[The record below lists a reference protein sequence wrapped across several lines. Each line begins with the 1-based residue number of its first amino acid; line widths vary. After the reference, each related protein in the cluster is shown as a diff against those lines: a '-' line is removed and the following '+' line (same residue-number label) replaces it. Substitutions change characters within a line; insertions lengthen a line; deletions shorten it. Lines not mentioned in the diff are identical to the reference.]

1 MQGSSNV
8 KICSVTWNEL
18 NTFVCRM
25 RSVSG
30 YKERQRQNVL
40 VASYRHLLYMSLIY
54 CGVATEVVLGFCKL
68 IHNIVICKPLQ
79 YIR

>member
-1 MQGSSNV
+1 MQGSNNV

-25 RSVSG
+25 SSVSG
-30 YKERQRQNVL
+30 YKVRQRQNVL
-40 VASYRHLLYMSLIY
+40 VASYRHLLYMSLIN
-54 CGVATEVVLGFCKL
+54 CGVTTEVVLGFCKL
-68 IHNIVICKPLQ
+68 IHSIVICKTLQ